1 MVKPERKVPA
11 VPCVEKVVYQRFR
24 IPRAVPE
31 IDPFSVDL
39 VGDRPVDH
47 PRWSIHCA
55 EVKHDRHWTV
65 RINGTFEE
73 RPEILPAP

>member
-11 VPCVEKVVYQRFR
+11 VPCVEKVADQRFR

-31 IDPFSVDL
+31 IDPFSVDF
-39 VGDRPVDH
+39 VGDRPVDS
-47 PRWSIHCA
+47 PRWSIDCA

-65 RINGTFEE
+65 PINVTFEK